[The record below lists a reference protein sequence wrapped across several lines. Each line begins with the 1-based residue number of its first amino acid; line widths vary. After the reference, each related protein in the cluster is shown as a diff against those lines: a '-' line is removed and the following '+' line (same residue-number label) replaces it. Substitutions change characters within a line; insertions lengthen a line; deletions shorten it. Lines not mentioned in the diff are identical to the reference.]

1 MSEFKQDDTVKTLV
15 CRQATDEESVIGT
28 GSIGK
33 VTVVGIG
40 LDNGSTDGVEVLFEN
55 QYYAHYKPE
64 ELSLVPDGTQ
74 SENPL
79 EAGPKLPPTMDHAK
93 VIAEMAADY
102 QADQVKFPQ
111 GVGIVIKSDRD
122 PSLLGHAGWIVE
134 VLQNGFYLIGTA
146 RAGVHR
152 DLIYRE
158 DELEEYQ
165 PGETKILSKENFKEV
180 ADWCGPDTRIGRP
193 WTDKPILYIKTGY
206 SEDPNV
212 RVTVHVGDQIE
223 KLPNGKLQVW
233 VNSDNAAKD
242 DEPVPQEDRPEM
254 LKQSGFNPQ
263 ARAIALVQTLFYSQ
277 PGIELLIE
285 DIYIVWFAN
294 TLKNWKALVSTN
306 RKDNAYYEVT
316 YNGEKDETYVD
327 AYHKHVNVKIK
338 SDGLADMT
346 VTDNFL
352 HF

>member
-1 MSEFKQDDTVKTLV
+1 MSEFKQNDKVTTRIGRASSNGNVIE
-15 CRQATDEESVIGT
+15 RGSVGQ
-28 GSIGK
+28 
-33 VTVVGIG
+33 VTVVGVE
-40 LDNGSTDGVEVLFEN
+40 LDGGTEGIEVLFDGLLGEKTYAT
-55 QYYAHYKPE
+55 YYTS
-64 ELSLVPDGTQ
+64 ELALVPDET
-74 SENPL
+74 P
-79 EAGPKLPPTMDHAK
+79 
-93 VIAEMAADY
+93 
-102 QADQVKFPQ
+102 KFPQ

-254 LKQSGFNPQ
+254 LKESGFNPQ

-277 PGIELLIE
+277 PGIELPIE